1 MFALSVFLTIKILR
15 VYFNDKC
22 EFFSLKFRETKTLFC
37 LSFLIILL
45 NPSTSSSIYDFI
57 STLEFNDISNTE
69 SFESK
74 ILYLISFFIV
84 NAFCIDLLI
93 NFVIKF
99 FLSLTK
105 FKLNQVSI
113 LKNISQL
120 ISLCCVGVTINSVM
134 HYSYFTFYGGTAFEL
149 FTRKNLSSLRV
160 VNKDSTYPSY
170 LSNLS
175 ESQNVFLPTKFF
187 VLSGRNNSG
196 LSTIPF
202 GQPKGAD
209 ERKQAGVSKKH
220 LDKKKLP
227 TSQTQ
232 GPFASGGFRDQLNEQ
247 TARHMKEKIQK
258 QGPLRGLRNNRLYLT
273 TNLKSGVAQGSSLS
287 SSTVKRSPL
296 EIFKT
301 LSTSPDPGGL
311 RGREALPDQS
321 GQLPKGAFV
330 STHLVPKGRPV
341 FPSEKQQ
348 QVPLGQPEGA
358 DEYRQEGNAS
368 VSSKDLGREPQLIQV
383 LPLKGTSGEEALAKT
398 EQSLDKLKSQ
408 YAISKKL
415 EKSLIFPYLYMQE
428 SSAAYL
434 DSITSLRGA
443 PLVYTLVP
451 KEQEGCAATP
461 EGADELKP
469 GLVKTL
475 EGSEEGSLLNNQL
488 IQTSYSFGLS
498 TNYQPDFW
506 RNFPVFFK
514 RRITGRLIPFTLE
527 DSYNTYLY
535 FFGDTIPYEPLHRK
549 IALKPHSKKM
559 RIFKNNKQYR
569 SYSSDSYKKRTVN
582 LFFDKYQKKFV
593 YPIPMSMYLPVEY
606 FMYSYSFLRTDLDI
620 DEAYNKFYT
629 HIINKTIKKFNFLR
643 YNSRTLTPSALDCKK
658 KVGIIYENYQDLKF
672 SLRRTVNYFNLH
684 EIEDYVFLNNGL
696 NSPDV
701 ALLRF
706 GTHENSSR
714 RPPSVSSKR
723 SHIPGL
729 VEEKLMPSTSKRGE
743 QGKSKININNLSSP
757 LGLSGREN
765 FYIRLRQLKAILNQ
779 TAYKPIGREAL
790 PTQSKS
796 KILSYRDTRGGAWFQ
811 LSSVES
817 V

>member
-160 VNKDSTYPSY
+160 VNSTYPSY

-202 GQPKGAD
+202 ASSKQ

-232 GPFASGGFRDQLNEQ
+232 GPFASGGFRDQLSEQ

-258 QGPLRGLRNNRLYLT
+258 QIKKLRNNRLYLT

-301 LSTSPDPGGL
+301 LSTSPDPGTL

-348 QVPLGQPEGA
+348 QVPLVPSEQ
-358 DEYRQEGNAS
+358 EYRQEG
-368 VSSKDLGREPQLIQV
+368 R
-383 LPLKGTSGEEALAKT
+383 
-398 EQSLDKLKSQ
+398 
-408 YAISKKL
+408 
-415 EKSLIFPYLYMQE
+415 
-428 SSAAYL
+428 
-434 DSITSLRGA
+434 
-443 PLVYTLVP
+443 
-451 KEQEGCAATP
+451 
-461 EGADELKP
+461 
-469 GLVKTL
+469 
-475 EGSEEGSLLNNQL
+475 
-488 IQTSYSFGLS
+488 
-498 TNYQPDFW
+498 
-506 RNFPVFFK
+506 
-514 RRITGRLIPFTLE
+514 
-527 DSYNTYLY
+527 
-535 FFGDTIPYEPLHRK
+535 
-549 IALKPHSKKM
+549 
-559 RIFKNNKQYR
+559 
-569 SYSSDSYKKRTVN
+569 
-582 LFFDKYQKKFV
+582 
-593 YPIPMSMYLPVEY
+593 
-606 FMYSYSFLRTDLDI
+606 
-620 DEAYNKFYT
+620 
-629 HIINKTIKKFNFLR
+629 
-643 YNSRTLTPSALDCKK
+643 
-658 KVGIIYENYQDLKF
+658 
-672 SLRRTVNYFNLH
+672 
-684 EIEDYVFLNNGL
+684 
-696 NSPDV
+696 
-701 ALLRF
+701 
-706 GTHENSSR
+706 
-714 RPPSVSSKR
+714 
-723 SHIPGL
+723 
-729 VEEKLMPSTSKRGE
+729 
-743 QGKSKININNLSSP
+743 
-757 LGLSGREN
+757 
-765 FYIRLRQLKAILNQ
+765 
-779 TAYKPIGREAL
+779 
-790 PTQSKS
+790 
-796 KILSYRDTRGGAWFQ
+796 
-811 LSSVES
+811 ES
-817 V
+817 VLFREGFPGPD

>member
-1 MFALSVFLTIKILR
+1 MR
-15 VYFNDKC
+15 Q
-22 EFFSLKFRETKTLFC
+22 E
-37 LSFLIILL
+37 
-45 NPSTSSSIYDFI
+45 
-57 STLEFNDISNTE
+57 
-69 SFESK
+69 
-74 ILYLISFFIV
+74 
-84 NAFCIDLLI
+84 
-93 NFVIKF
+93 
-99 FLSLTK
+99 
-105 FKLNQVSI
+105 
-113 LKNISQL
+113 
-120 ISLCCVGVTINSVM
+120 
-134 HYSYFTFYGGTAFEL
+134 
-149 FTRKNLSSLRV
+149 
-160 VNKDSTYPSY
+160 
-170 LSNLS
+170 
-175 ESQNVFLPTKFF
+175 
-187 VLSGRNNSG
+187 GRTG
-196 LSTIPF
+196 E
-202 GQPKGAD
+202 GQPQGA
-209 ERKQAGVSKKH
+209 
-220 LDKKKLP
+220 
-227 TSQTQ
+227 
-232 GPFASGGFRDQLNEQ
+232 N
-247 TARHMKEKIQK
+247 
-258 QGPLRGLRNNRLYLT
+258 
-273 TNLKSGVAQGSSLS
+273 
-287 SSTVKRSPL
+287 
-296 EIFKT
+296 
-301 LSTSPDPGGL
+301 
-311 RGREALPDQS
+311 
-321 GQLPKGAFV
+321 
-330 STHLVPKGRPV
+330 
-341 FPSEKQQ
+341 
-348 QVPLGQPEGA
+348 
-358 DEYRQEGNAS
+358 EYRQEGNAS

-443 PLVYTLVP
+443 PLVDTLGQP
-451 KEQEGCAATP
+451 EGADEGQP

-684 EIEDYVFLNNGL
+684 EIEDYVFLNN
-696 NSPDV
+696 SPTK
-701 ALLRF
+701 RSF

-779 TAYKPIGREAL
+779 TAYKPISLSG

>member
-202 GQPKGAD
+202 ASSKQ

-232 GPFASGGFRDQLNEQ
+232 GPFASGGFRDQLSEQ

-301 LSTSPDPGGL
+301 LSTSPDPGTL
-311 RGREALPDQS
+311 RGTERSP
-321 GQLPKGAFV
+321 
-330 STHLVPKGRPV
+330 
-341 FPSEKQQ
+341 
-348 QVPLGQPEGA
+348 VPLGQPLGA
-358 DEYRQEGNAS
+358 DELKLRTGEGQPQGANEYRQEGNAS

-443 PLVYTLVP
+443 PLVDTLVP
-451 KEQEGCAATP
+451 KEQEGQP

-779 TAYKPIGREAL
+779 TAYKPISLSG